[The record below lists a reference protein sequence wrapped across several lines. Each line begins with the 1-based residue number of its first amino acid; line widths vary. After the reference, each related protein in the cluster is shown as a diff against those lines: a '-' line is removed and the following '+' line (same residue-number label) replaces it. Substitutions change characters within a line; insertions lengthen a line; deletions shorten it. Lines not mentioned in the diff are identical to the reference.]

1 MKGRTGEEVEALD
14 SEDSRAVTP
23 AKTPP
28 RGERGPGPSPSPIG
42 GAAGSPPD
50 VPALVDGEPTPGDS
64 RHDHT
69 RLTSV
74 ASELYVRERA
84 RGSVEDLTLAYRSTI
99 VDTLAVLG
107 REGESEAALEII
119 AAVKEQLGLQIAP
132 ERRRFRNLW
141 QLVVGCLVL
150 LTINICANFI
160 TGKAVSASRNGA
172 LHLPSEPVAVGTAE
186 LVELHSLNE
195 YATLPVEKL
204 RRVNDITFEHKGVV
218 HYFKV
223 SSFRKFSD
231 AHIVFMSPERS
242 VISIA
247 NGRVKF
253 SLPFETE
260 QELDVKLPQPP
271 SLRGAFKVQTNDPE
285 VVGSNLP
292 PR

>member
-1 MKGRTGEEVEALD
+1 
-14 SEDSRAVTP
+14 
-23 AKTPP
+23 
-28 RGERGPGPSPSPIG
+28 
-42 GAAGSPPD
+42 
-50 VPALVDGEPTPGDS
+50 
-64 RHDHT
+64 
-69 RLTSV
+69 V
-74 ASELYVRERA
+74 A
-84 RGSVEDLTLAYRSTI
+84 DLTLAERSTI

-107 REGESEAALEII
+107 REGDVAPEAAMEIV

-132 ERRRFRNLW
+132 ERRRFRSFW
-141 QLVVGCLVL
+141 QLIIGCLVL
-150 LTINICANFI
+150 LAINVCANFI
-160 TGKAVSASRNGA
+160 TGKAVIASRNGA
-172 LHLPSEPVAVGTAE
+172 LHLPSEPLAVGTAE

-195 YATLPVEKL
+195 YATMSVEKL
-204 RRVNDITFEHKGVV
+204 RRVEDITFEHKGVV

-242 VISIA
+242 VISIS